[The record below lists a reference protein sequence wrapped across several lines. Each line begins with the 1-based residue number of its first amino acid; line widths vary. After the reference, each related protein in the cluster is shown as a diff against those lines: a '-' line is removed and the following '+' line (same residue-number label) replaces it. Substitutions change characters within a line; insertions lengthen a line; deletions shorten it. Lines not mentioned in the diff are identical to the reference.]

1 MGQQCS
7 CDDTKEP
14 GEFVSSMSESDNY
27 PKRTEAQ
34 KVPKMNQSSPK
45 VERNLMKYGQC
56 SDVSDPKTRDHPYI
70 GPFKY
75 HNGSTYAG
83 QYFKGLRSGMGEE
96 IDMRG
101 NYYSGNFKNDLKHG
115 QGIEYFVNGDVYIGL
130 YERGLCHGK
139 GTFIENN
146 EATIYDGELKNGR
159 KDGLGEYLVDN

>member
-1 MGQQCS
+1 
-7 CDDTKEP
+7 
-14 GEFVSSMSESDNY
+14 
-27 PKRTEAQ
+27 
-34 KVPKMNQSSPK
+34 
-45 VERNLMKYGQC
+45 
-56 SDVSDPKTRDHPYI
+56 
-70 GPFKY
+70 
-75 HNGSTYAG
+75 
-83 QYFKGLRSGMGEE
+83 MGEE